1 MILIGLKVTGFFV
14 KSVETDMKLL
24 NWYDEVIKAKFNKNS
39 LFSAKNKGRR

>member
-1 MILIGLKVTGFFV
+1 MISIELTMTEFFV
-14 KSVETDMKLL
+14 KRIGTDMKLL